1 MNGLILKRTK
11 AVVMWRILLVS
22 VVYIMLLTACDTTGS
37 NAPSQTTNSPPPVE
51 PLTRIA
57 QDREGVTVTSNQI
70 SISKGQIIFV
80 PAYSHIY
87 QGNKQEQFPLSVT
100 LSIRNTSL
108 TDSIVIRSVRYYNS
122 GGKLVKQQTKEN
134 LQLAPLATTEFFIP
148 QQDSS
153 GGSGANFI
161 VEWVADKKSVT
172 EPIVEAVMIST
183 SFQQGVSF
191 TTSGRVIQELKS

>member
-1 MNGLILKRTK
+1 MCLI
-11 AVVMWRILLVS
+11 
-22 VVYIMLLTACDTTGS
+22 LLTACDTTRGNLS
-37 NAPSQTTNSPPPVE
+37 SQNPNSPPPVE

-57 QDREGVTVTSNQI
+57 RDGGGVSITSNQI
-70 SISKGQIIFV
+70 VISKGQTILV
-80 PAYSHIY
+80 PVYSHIY
-87 QGNKQEQFPLSVT
+87 HGDKQEQFLLSVT

-108 TDSIVIRSVRYYNS
+108 TDPIIIRSARYYNS
-122 GGKLVKQQTKEN
+122 AGKLIKQHSQGN

-161 VEWVADKKSVT
+161 VEWVAEQKSVT

-191 TTSGRVIQELKS
+191 TTSGRVIKELKP

>member
-1 MNGLILKRTK
+1 MVLRRIAIISILY
-11 AVVMWRILLVS
+11 IL
-22 VVYIMLLTACDTTGS
+22 LLTACDTTSS
-37 NAPSQTTNSPPPVE
+37 NTPSQTKNSPLQVE

-57 QDREGVTVTSNQI
+57 RDGEGVTVTSNQI
-70 SISKGQIIFV
+70 TISKGQIIFV

-108 TDSIVIRSVRYYNS
+108 TDPIVLRSVRYYNS
-122 GGKLVKQQTKEN
+122 EGKLVKQYTEGN
-134 LQLAPLATTEFFIP
+134 LRLSPLATTEFFIP

-161 VEWVADKKSVT
+161 VEWVTEQKSVT
-172 EPIVEAVMIST
+172 PPIVEAVMIST

-191 TTSGRVIQELKS
+191 TTAGRVIQELK